1 MSTCKNVGIFGYGF
15 VGQAL
20 HASLKPHNVNDIDVT
35 IFDPIKTKKRFHGII
50 CDTLDIV
57 FICVP
62 TPEND
67 LSYIDS
73 VIDELAFNRYD
84 GIVVIKSTITH
95 KSLVSL
101 LEEKRIKYMHK
112 HNHDLKIVVNPEFL
126 NQNTYIE
133 DGQNQKYIVLGGDY
147 QYTKQVEELYNLTK
161 LQFKSPK
168 YEHCTIEDA
177 INFKFT
183 RNLYGAYKVLFWE
196 FIQDRT
202 GNARKMAQMLENIP
216 QGEMS
221 QVGMDGFRGFGG
233 ACFPKDLANFHNEE
247 VHILTEFMIDY
258 NESLHGE

>member
-1 MSTCKNVGIFGYGF
+1 MSTGKKVGIFGYGF

-35 IFDPIKTKKRFHGII
+35 IFDPLKTNNRFSGIVSKE
-50 CDTLDIV
+50 LDFV

-62 TPEND
+62 TPEKDISIVEQIIDD
-67 LSYIDS
+67 LIIHKYS
-73 VIDELAFNRYD
+73 

-95 KSLVSL
+95 TDLTNL
-101 LEEKRIKYMHK
+101 LDNHK
-112 HNHDLKIVVNPEFL
+112 LKIVFNPEFL
-126 NQNTYIE
+126 NQNTYI
-133 DGQNQKYIVLGGDY
+133 DDSQNQKYIVLGGDY
-147 QYTKQVEELYNLTK
+147 QYTKHVEELYNLTK

-168 YEHCTIEDA
+168 YEHCTLEDA

-247 VHILTEFMIDY
+247 GHILTEFMIDY